1 MKKTNFDKRK
11 APAPSMQD
19 DEAATRRLTDEQ
31 LRAAGWKADSV
42 KLHYSRGTRPKPG
55 VNQAIAE
62 WPTSEGPADYVLFIG
77 LIPYAVVEVKR
88 MATDVPGVIL
98 QAKRYSRAQ
107 LEEIGDFPLDSP
119 WGEFHIPFLFA
130 TNGRPYLR
138 QVQEKSG
145 IWFQDLRLPTNHP
158 RPLPAW
164 YTPAGLKALAKSDD
178 RAADATL
185 KAADID
191 FPGLRDYQA
200 AAITAVE
207 KAIAAGQREILVA
220 MATGTGKTRVCIS
233 MLYRLLKANRFRRV
247 LFLVDRS
254 ALGEQATDAFKDVRL
269 ENLKTFTEIYDV
281 KELPD
286 RQPDEHTRLHL
297 ATVQGMVKRIL
308 HPEPGQHPIPVD
320 QYDCI
325 VVDECHRGY
334 NLDQQLSD
342 AEFEFR
348 DEEDY
353 ISQYRRVLDHFD
365 SVKIGL
371 TATQALH
378 TTEIFGDPV
387 FSYSYRQAVID
398 GWLVDHEPPIR
409 IATKLARRGIKWR
422 KGEAMKVYERSTGTV
437 VTKSAPDDIG
447 FDVLRF
453 NKSVIT
459 EPFNTVVCVELARH
473 IDPELPG
480 KTLIFCVNDGHAD
493 LVVRLLKTALETKY
507 GGLNDDVVAK
517 ITGKVDDPLQ
527 MIRRFKNEAL
537 PKIAVTV
544 DLLTT
549 GIDVPEITN
558 IVFIRAVRSRILYEQ
573 MLGRGTRLCPDLY
586 GPGQDKQ
593 AFRIFDAVNLYAT
606 LEEFNTMKPVVT
618 QPEITLAELTAE
630 LLRVKHRGVR
640 RDILDMIVVKVRRKH
655 RLLVAHEDQ
664 LQQRFAL
671 TPAAILKGVVN
682 KNPDA
687 ASRFFHKYPD
697 LAGYLDELSSQPKDL
712 PISEHPDRVTK
723 VNRGYGPKMTKP
735 EDYLE
740 GFAKWLKRNL
750 NKIPALLVVTKR
762 PRDLTRAQLRQ
773 IKLALDG
780 AGFNETKLKTAW
792 HELKNE
798 DIAATIIGFIR
809 NRALGSPL
817 IPYAERVD
825 RALKSLLAE
834 RAWTAPQRRWLELL
848 ANQIK
853 AETIVDR
860 AALDTGLFAD
870 KGGFARL
877 DRAFDGQFETI
888 LHTLQDHIWSD
899 PAA

>member
-1 MKKTNFDKRK
+1 MSSTVKTKET
-11 APAPSMQD
+11 ASSAVMQE
-19 DEAATRRLTDEQ
+19 DEAATRRITDEQ
-31 LRAAGWKADSV
+31 LRASGWKADSV
-42 KLHYSRGTRPKPG
+42 KLRYSRGARPKPG
-55 VNQAIAE
+55 INQAIAE

-77 LIPYAVVEVKR
+77 LIPYAIVEVKR

-107 LEEIGDFPLDSP
+107 LEDIGALWPGAP
-119 WGEFHIPFLFA
+119 WGEFYIPFVFA

-158 RPLPAW
+158 RPLSAW
-164 YTPAGLKALAKSDD
+164 YTPDGLKALAKSED
-178 RAADATL
+178 RTADAAL
-185 KAADID
+185 KSDPVD

-207 KAIAAGQREILVA
+207 KAIATGQREILVA

-281 KELPD
+281 KELSD
-286 RQPDEHTRLHL
+286 RRPDEHTRLHL

-378 TTEIFGDPV
+378 TAEIFGDPV

-398 GWLVDHEPPIR
+398 GWLVDHEPPIQ
-409 IATKLARRGIKWR
+409 IATQLSKLGIKWR
-422 KGEAMKVYERSTGTV
+422 KGEKMKVYERRTGTV
-437 VTKSAPDDIG
+437 VNRIAPDDIG
-447 FDVLRF
+447 YDVVNF
-453 NKSVIT
+453 NKKVLT
-459 EPFNTVVCVELARH
+459 APFNKVVCEELARH

-480 KTLIFCVNDGHAD
+480 KSLVFCVNDSHAD
-493 LVVRLLKTALETKY
+493 RVVRLLKSAMEKQYGPLE
-507 GGLNDDVVAK
+507 DQAVAK
-517 ITGKVDDPLQ
+517 ITGKIDEPLKE
-527 MIRRFKNEAL
+527 IRRFKNESL

-549 GIDVPEITN
+549 GIDVPEIVN
-558 IVFIRAVRSRILYEQ
+558 LVFIRAVRSRILYDQ
-573 MLGRGTRLCPDLY
+573 MLGRGTRLCEDLF
-586 GPGQDKQ
+586 GPGLDKEF
-593 AFRIFDAVNLYAT
+593 FRIFDAVNLYAT
-606 LEEFNTMKPVVT
+606 LKEFSDMKPVITKPEVT
-618 QPEITLAELTAE
+618 FVQLTDELRSYKRPSARRALLEMLIVKLHRKNKLLAAHAE
-630 LLRVKHRGVR
+630 
-640 RDILDMIVVKVRRKH
+640 
-655 RLLVAHEDQ
+655 
-664 LQQRFAL
+664 
-671 TPAAILKGVVN
+671 T
-682 KNPDA
+682 
-687 ASRFFHKYPD
+687 FHKRFGLNAHTFIKTLSAKTPEAVARLFKKHAD
-697 LAGYLDELSSQPKDL
+697 LAQFLDDL
-712 PISEHPDRVTK
+712 RADPLDIPISEHPDRISGVL
-723 VNRGYGPKMTKP
+723 RGYGPDLKKP
-735 EDYLE
+735 EDYIE
-740 GFAKWLKRNL
+740 GFTKWLKQNI
-750 NKIPALLVVTKR
+750 NKIPALKVVTRR
-762 PRDLTRAQLRQ
+762 PRDLTRVQLIQ
-773 IKLALDG
+773 IKTELDAKG
-780 AGFNETKLKTAW
+780 YNETTLKAAW

-817 IPYAERVD
+817 IPYPERVD

-834 RAWTAPQRRWLELL
+834 RPWTAPQRRWLDIL

-860 AALDTGLFAD
+860 PAIDTGLFMQD
-870 KGGFARL
+870 GGFTRL
-877 DRAFDGQFETI
+877 NRIFNGQFEGV
-888 LHTLQDHIWSD
+888 LHDLQDRIWTD